1 MMISKLQSD
10 NRSLSRWCR
19 GALLAAPVLAL
30 QVAIT
35 QLSVDAGSPT
45 LGAAFAQDEAKK
57 QERETRRTPALR
69 NKVYE
74 QLSEAQTFIEAKQY
88 DEALEI
94 LFKMESAGGKR
105 ELNSYEL
112 ANLYNLF
119 AFVYYSQENYP
130 KALEAYRNVV
140 AQPDIPLAMEINTRY
155 TVAQLYF
162 VMEDWQSGIDALKEW
177 FKVADSPSAQAY
189 VLLGQGYYQLKDYDQ
204 SLANTLTAVNMYK
217 DKGKV
222 PKEQWYS
229 LLRFLY
235 FEKNQVDKTIEV
247 LEEMIAYYPKKQYW
261 VQLSHMY
268 GEARDE
274 KKQLAAMD
282 TAYVQDFLNKDREQ
296 VTMAYL
302 YLNAEVPYK
311 AAKVL
316 DSGIKEESVE
326 PSSKTL
332 EILGNAW
339 RQAQEL
345 EKSIPVME
353 KAAASADTGELYC
366 RLGSVYLDKEEFR
379 KAVDANKKGL
389 ARGGVKR
396 PDQCHLVKGM
406 AHFNLSQYD
415 SAREAFRQ
423 AAKDE
428 RSKEYAD
435 QWVKYMNNEIE
446 RQRELEKDMDVASLD
461 LSGE

>member
-1 MMISKLQSD
+1 MKTFDSEKAPIA
-10 NRSLSRWCR
+10 RWCR
-19 GALLAAPVLAL
+19 GALLVAPVLAV
-30 QVAIT
+30 QVAVT
-35 QLSVDAGSPT
+35 QLAGDAGAPVF
-45 LGAAFAQDEAKK
+45 GVAVAQEDSKPA
-57 QERETRRTPALR
+57 ERETRRTPALR

-74 QLSEAQTFIEAKQY
+74 QLSEVQTFIEAKQY
-88 DEALEI
+88 NEALEI

-130 KALEAYRNVV
+130 KALEAYRNVA

-155 TVAQLYF
+155 TIAQLYF
-162 VMEDWQSGIDALKEW
+162 VMEDWQRGIDALKEW
-177 FKVADSPSAQAY
+177 FRVADNPSAQAY
-189 VLLGQGYYQLKDYDQ
+189 ILLGQGYYQLKDYDKA
-204 SLANTLTAVNMYK
+204 LDNTLIAVNMYK

-235 FEKNQVDKTIEV
+235 FERNQVDKTIET
-247 LEEMIAYYPKKQYW
+247 LEEMIVYYPKKQYW
-261 VQLSHMY
+261 IQLSHMY
-268 GEARDE
+268 GESRNDA
-274 KKQLAAMD
+274 KQLAAMD
-282 TAYVQDFLNKDREQ
+282 TAYVQDFLDKDREQ

-316 DSGIKEESVE
+316 DTGIKADTVE
-326 PSSKTL
+326 ASSKTL

-353 KAAASADTGELYC
+353 QAAAKSDDGELYC

-406 AHFNLSQYD
+406 AHFNLDQYD
-415 SAREAFRQ
+415 SARSAFRE

-435 QWVKYMNNEIE
+435 QWMKYMNNEIA
-446 RQRELEKDMDVASLD
+446 RQKELEKDIDVASLD
-461 LSGE
+461 LRG